1 MKAAPAEIP
10 RRIVEYTKGL
20 DEARRLAIHEI
31 EHIEQLQTLLREK

>member
-10 RRIVEYTKGL
+10 GRIVECTKGL

-31 EHIEQLQTLLREK
+31 QHIQQPQTLLREK